1 MPRVTSYRVDTK
13 DLQGEGSFV
22 VFRRLGWKSAREV
35 RKFIMLGNV
44 RERPDLSVDEIEKRI
59 AEEERLTSD
68 CVLNGILEWNWE
80 DEHGKPIAIP
90 TKMSDLD
97 DLTADEVTFL
107 IEHATG
113 SAKQQELKDDEAKN

>member
-1 MPRVTSYRVDTK
+1 M
-13 DLQGEGSFV
+13 
-22 VFRRLGWKSAREV
+22 
-35 RKFIMLGNV
+35 

-113 SAKQQELKDDEAKN
+113 SAKQQELRDDEAKN